1 MRAFPSAPLSW
12 SLLLTLFAAAPQLRA
27 ATETYAIDPVHT
39 RVGFQVSHAGFSN
52 PLGSFSGSHGQLD
65 FDADDWTTAKVDVIV
80 PITTLDLGDANWDKK
95 ILDPTFFNAKKFPE
109 ARFVS
114 TQVEKTGETTAR
126 ITGELTLLGQVHP
139 VILNATFNALKRHPL
154 TLRRTVGFS
163 ATATLSRAAF
173 GMDAWKNLV
182 GDEVRVIIE
191 LEATRQRSETK
202 ESDHADPE

>member
-1 MRAFPSAPLSW
+1 MRASPSAPLSW

-27 ATETYAIDPVHT
+27 ATESYAIDPVHT

-52 PLGSFSGSHGQLD
+52 PLGSFSGSHGELD
-65 FDADDWTTAKVDVIV
+65 FDAADWTTAKVDVVV

-95 ILDPTFFNAKKFPE
+95 ILDPTFFDAKKFPE

-126 ITGELTLLGQVHP
+126 ITGDLTLLGQVHP
-139 VILNATFNALKRHPL
+139 VILEATFNALKRHPL

-163 ATATLSRAAF
+163 ATGKISRAAF

-191 LEATRQRSETK
+191 VEATRQRSETK
-202 ESDHADPE
+202 ETEHADP